1 MIFFCMLHLL
11 RLFKIIKTSKR
22 KDAVMKQL
30 KMAGW
35 LVAALITGWIGMKG
49 YYYFFD
55 ATHPTL
61 LVSGLQDGGYYAGDV
76 SCVVNGEHPYKVKNV
91 TVLLDGQPLTYNFA
105 IGKASFEYPFTLAT
119 RALPNGK
126 HKVEVKIVDGTFKAH
141 ATEKQYDIMVD
152 NTPLQAAFA
161 KQSADLRVFQGKTL
175 HVQFQTSKPLKKAT
189 AKLFSQEF
197 DCFPESKGSSVYEAF
212 IPVECEEKPN
222 EYLLSIDCYDHV
234 DNFVPLEGKVQ
245 VVPFPFKKHTLHVDA
260 KKIEEEKELG
270 ESHQKLND
278 ELKRL
283 ALASPKE
290 KLWNG
295 NFYVPTEVIRI
306 STEFGTVRTTQ
317 ERGRYAHKGI
327 DIVNHPRSVVWAPQ
341 DGQVV
346 IKERYAYSGNTVVI
360 DHGHGVFSLFY
371 HLDSFPEELE
381 VGQNI
386 KKGNPLGK
394 LGKTGY
400 ATGYHLHWE
409 MRVNDV
415 QIDPLEWTKPGF

>member
-1 MIFFCMLHLL
+1 
-11 RLFKIIKTSKR
+11 
-22 KDAVMKQL
+22 MKQL
-30 KMAGW
+30 KIVGT
-35 LVAALITGWIGMKG
+35 LVAVLITGWIGMKG

-55 ATHPTL
+55 KTHPTL
-61 LVSGLQDGGYYAGDV
+61 LVSGLQDGGHYAGDV
-76 SCVVNGEHPYKVKNV
+76 ACIVNGEHPYNVKNV
-91 TVLLDGQPLTYNFA
+91 TVLLDEKPLTYNFA
-105 IGKASFEYPFTLAT
+105 IGKSSFEYPFTLAT

-126 HKVEVKIVDGTFKAH
+126 HIVDVKVTDGSFNGHT
-141 ATEKQYDIMVD
+141 TEKKYVINVD

-161 KQSADLRVFQGKTL
+161 KQNADMRVFQGKTL
-175 HVQFQTSKPLKKAT
+175 HLQFQTSKPLKKGVV
-189 AKLFSQEF
+189 KVLSQEYE
-197 DCFPESKGSSVYEAF
+197 CFPESKGSSIYEAF
-212 IPVECEEKPN
+212 VPVECEEKPN
-222 EYLLSIDCYDHV
+222 EYSLAIDCHDHV
-234 DNFVPLEGKVQ
+234 DNVVTLEGKVQ

-260 KKIEEEKELG
+260 KKIEAEKAVS
-270 ESHQKLND
+270 ESHEKLNED
-278 ELKRL
+278 LKRL
-283 ALASPKE
+283 AIASPKE

-306 STEFGTVRTTQ
+306 STEFGTVRTNQ

-360 DHGHGVFSLFY
+360 DHGGGVFSLFY
-371 HLDSFPEELE
+371 HLDSFPEELQT
-381 VGQNI
+381 GQSI

-409 MRVNDV
+409 MRVNDIQV
-415 QIDPLEWTKPGF
+415 DPLEWTKQGF